1 MRAMR
6 RIGRRGGAEGSWPAT
21 GESLLDELSR
31 FGRLGLLVGEPLEAV
46 RAINRLAE
54 LPREPVQ
61 SVAELILGDGPARS
75 DTELL
80 RRFGGARFLVETECL
95 FWQPHYELNPLRL
108 LQRHAAS
115 KGLVAVW
122 PGVVDGATLRF
133 SGLGRRD
140 HFEERAAD
148 LVLLHAKS
156 TIFPDQVPFTVERL
170 MT

>member
-1 MRAMR
+1 MQAVDRIR
-6 RIGRRGGAEGSWPAT
+6 RQSVEASNWPAT

-108 LQRHAAS
+108 LHRHAAS

-122 PGVVDGATLRF
+122 PGSIDGGTLRF

-140 HFEERAAD
+140 HFAERATD
-148 LVLLHAKS
+148 LMLLHAKS
-156 TIFPDQVPFTVERL
+156 TSFPDQVPFTIERF
-170 MT
+170 